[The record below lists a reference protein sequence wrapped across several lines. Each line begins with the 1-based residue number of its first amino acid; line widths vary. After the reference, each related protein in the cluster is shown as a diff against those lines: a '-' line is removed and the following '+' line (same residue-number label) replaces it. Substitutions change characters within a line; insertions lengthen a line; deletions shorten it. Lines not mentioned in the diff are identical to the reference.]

1 MRRARF
7 VGLAFL
13 VVTAIV
19 AVSVSARPPKLPPP
33 QPSAGV
39 APCEQARVSQC
50 ARFVVAGRTLVP
62 VLGAVLPVHTG
73 QWLLV
78 RTTDAVEVRVWLSGP
93 DGSRLTPP
101 RRARGA
107 GPILSGGA
115 RRLFFV
121 RLRDRPKAD
130 PAVVTMRIEYPGRK
144 PLRWRAPVRFAPPP
158 GVV

>member
-1 MRRARF
+1 MGGGLGSAAVRRARF

-39 APCEQARVSQC
+39 APCEDARVSKC
-50 ARFVVAGRTLVP
+50 SKFVVAGRSLVP
-62 VLGAVLPVHTG
+62 VLGAMLPLHTG
-73 QWLLV
+73 QWVLV
-78 RTTDAVEVRVWLSGP
+78 RTTDAVQVRAWLSGP

-101 RRARGA
+101 REARGA
-107 GPILSGGA
+107 GPVLTGGA

-121 RLRDRPKAD
+121 RLADRPKAGPPLPAPRIQD
-130 PAVVTMRIEYPGRK
+130 PGPQTSP
-144 PLRWRAPVRFAPPP
+144 
-158 GVV
+158 

>member
-1 MRRARF
+1 MSTESRTLGAGLGSGEVRRARL
-7 VGLAFL
+7 VGLGFL

-39 APCEQARVSQC
+39 APCEDARVSKC
-50 ARFVVAGRTLVP
+50 SKFVIAGRTLVP
-62 VLGAVLPVHTG
+62 VLGATLPLRAG
-73 QWLLV
+73 QWLLM

-93 DGSRLTPP
+93 DASRLPPP

-107 GPILSGGA
+107 GPILTGGA

-121 RLRDRPKAD
+121 RLGDRP
-130 PAVVTMRIEYPGRK
+130 
-144 PLRWRAPVRFAPPP
+144 
-158 GVV
+158 

>member
-1 MRRARF
+1 VRRARF

-39 APCEQARVSQC
+39 APCEDARVSKC
-50 ARFVVAGRTLVP
+50 AKFVVAGRTLVP
-62 VLGAVLPVHTG
+62 ALGATLPLHTG
-73 QWLLV
+73 QWVLV

-101 RRARGA
+101 RDARGA
-107 GPILSGGA
+107 GPILGGGA

-130 PAVVTMRIEYPGRK
+130 PAVLTMRIEYPGRK
-144 PLRWRAPVRFAPPP
+144 PIRWRAPVRLAPPP
-158 GVV
+158 GV

>member
-7 VGLAFL
+7 VGLGFL

-19 AVSVSARPPKLPPP
+19 AVTISARPPRLPPP

-39 APCEQARVSQC
+39 APCEEARLSKC
-50 ARFVVAGRTLVP
+50 SKFVVAGRTLVP
-62 VLGAVLPVHTG
+62 ALSATLPVHTG

-101 RRARGA
+101 RAARGA
-107 GPILSGGA
+107 GPILTGGA

-121 RLRDRPKAD
+121 RLTESPTAE
-130 PAVVTMRIEYPGRK
+130 PAVVTMRIEYRGHK
-144 PLRWRAPVRFAPPP
+144 PIRFRAPVRFAPAPA
-158 GVV
+158 V